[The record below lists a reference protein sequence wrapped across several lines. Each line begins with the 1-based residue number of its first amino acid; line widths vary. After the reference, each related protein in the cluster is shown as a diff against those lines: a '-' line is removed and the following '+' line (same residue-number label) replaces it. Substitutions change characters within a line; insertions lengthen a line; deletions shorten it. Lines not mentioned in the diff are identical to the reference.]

1 MTTLVEQ
8 AAIDRLLGIA
18 RRSDDHAFLPQVFG
32 LYLEHTPPLIVNLA
46 TALQARDLLLAQ
58 RVAHRIKGSS
68 ISVGASAMAA
78 ICSKIEADCKHQGVP
93 PQEVLPVT
101 GRLQATFDET
111 RAFFTKYLRELPVI
125 WPGSTPH

>member
-1 MTTLVEQ
+1 MSQLVEQ

-18 RRSDDHAFLPQVFG
+18 RRSDDHTFLPHVIG
-32 LYLEHTPPLIVNLA
+32 LYLEHTPPLIINLA
-46 TALQARDLLLAQ
+46 TALQARDLLLAG

-78 ICSKIEADCKHQGVP
+78 MCGQIEKDCKGAGVP
-93 PQEVLPVT
+93 PHEVLPLA

-111 RAFFTKYLRELPVI
+111 QAFFTKYLRDLPVI